1 MDQAEDLYRR
11 ALAMK
16 EKLLGPEHPDVAVT
30 LNNLATLYRSQDRL
44 EEAKGLYRRCLSIF
58 KKALDPIHPSLIAC
72 TTNYSRLLRA
82 AAGAKMAVVTTQSS
96 VVRL

>member
-30 LNNLATLYRSQDRL
+30 LNNLATVCRSQDRL

-58 KKALDPIHPSLIAC
+58 KKALDPKHRSVIAC
-72 TTNYSRLLRA
+72 AANYSRLLGA
-82 AAGAKMAVVTTQSS
+82 AARAEDGW
-96 VVRL
+96 